1 MIELHDIRLSFG
13 QRELIDGAS
22 ATFRQGTI
30 TALLGRNGTGK
41 STLLRAM
48 ASLGAVQ
55 HGDITV
61 ARRSIA
67 SLTAGE
73 IARNIA
79 FVNTDRIHAENM
91 SARQLATIGR
101 SPYTDWIG
109 RTTAEDRRIVDEAL
123 AVVGIADLA
132 DRMIDTL
139 SDGECQRVM
148 IARALAQDTPVILL
162 DEPTA
167 FLDMP
172 NRYELCTL
180 LQRLAHSHGK
190 CVVFS
195 THDLDIAL
203 SLCDY
208 IALIDSPQLHCMP
221 TAEMIG
227 SGCIER
233 LFSSRYVRFDAA
245 TQSITLVSD
254 SDKR

>member
-1 MIELHDIRLSFG
+1 MIELRDIRLAFG
-13 QRELIDGAS
+13 RRELITSAS
-22 ATFRQGTI
+22 ARFRPGTI

-48 ASLGAVQ
+48 ASLGDIQ
-55 HGDITV
+55 QGDIIV
-61 ARRSIA
+61 GGQSIGRLGA
-67 SLTAGE
+67 AA
-73 IARNIA
+73 IARSIA
-79 FVNTDRIHAENM
+79 FVNTDRIHVDNM
-91 SARQLATIGR
+91 SARELVAIGR

-109 RTTAEDRRIVDEAL
+109 RMNDDDRRIVDEAL
-123 AVVGIADLA
+123 ETVGIADLA
-132 DRMIDTL
+132 DRMVETL

-148 IARALAQDTPVILL
+148 IARALAQATPVILL

-180 LQRLAHSHGK
+180 LRRLAHEHGK
-190 CVVFS
+190 CIVFS

-203 SLCDY
+203 SLCDN
-208 IALIDSPQLHCMP
+208 IALIDSPHLHCMP
-221 TAEMIG
+221 TAEMIR

-245 TQSITLVSD
+245 TQSITLVE
-254 SDKR
+254 R

>member
-13 QRELIDGAS
+13 RRELIAGAS
-22 ATFRQGTI
+22 ARFHPGTL

-48 ASLGAVQ
+48 ASLGEVQ
-55 HGDITV
+55 GGDITV
-61 ARRSIA
+61 GGHSIG
-67 SLTAGE
+67 SLTAGA

-79 FVNTDRIHAENM
+79 FVNTERIQAENM
-91 SARQLATIGR
+91 SARQLVAIGR

-109 RTTAEDRRIVDEAL
+109 RTTDHDRQLIDEAL
-123 AVVGIADLA
+123 QTVGIADLA

-180 LQRLAHSHGK
+180 LQRLAHRHNK
-190 CVVFS
+190 CVIFS

-203 SLCDY
+203 SLCDC
-208 IALIDSPQLHCMP
+208 IALIDSPQLHVMP

-233 LFSSRYVRFDAA
+233 LFSSPYVRFDAA
-245 TQSITLVSD
+245 TQSITLIDKSD
-254 SDKR
+254 AE